1 MNFRIY
7 WDGDLQDEPANGR
20 SPHFPPYLEMERQRG
35 GGFAF
40 EQWKTALRDGK
51 LGELQLVEGDPESA
65 G

>member
-1 MNFRIY
+1 
-7 WDGDLQDEPANGR
+7 
-20 SPHFPPYLEMERQRG
+20 MERQRG